1 MAKLGSLLATAF
13 PARTPDGQR
22 ILLAVAACQGDVPSA
37 DEFAAEL
44 QFDNRHQLARTLMR
58 AGLPPLEHVA
68 GWAMV
73 LGWVVRCE
81 QEGTTLC
88 EIGLETSRDPAVCY
102 RLVKRL
108 TGRVWTEVTA
118 LGSGW
123 VVTTIR
129 QRYGYGPVPQTPTP
143 TRRRSGD
150 HERPLVKA

>member
-1 MAKLGSLLATAF
+1 MPKLGSLLTTAF
-13 PARTPDGQR
+13 PARTADGQR
-22 ILLAVAACQGDVPSA
+22 FVQAVAGRHGDVPSA

-44 QFDNRHQLARTLMR
+44 QFDNRHQLARMLMR

-73 LGWVVRCE
+73 LGWVLRSE
-81 QEGTTLC
+81 QEGATLC
-88 EIGLETSRDPAVCY
+88 EIALETSRDPAVCY

-108 TGRVWTEVTA
+108 TGRVWTEVTS

-123 VVTTIR
+123 VVATIR
-129 QRYGYGPVPQTPTP
+129 QQYGYGPVPAMPSP

>member
-1 MAKLGSLLATAF
+1 MPKLGSFLTTAF

-22 ILLAVAACQGDVPSA
+22 IVLAVAACNGDMPST

-58 AGLPPLEHVA
+58 AGLPPLEHIA

-73 LGWVVRCE
+73 LSWVLRSE

-88 EIGLETSRDPAVCY
+88 EIALETSRDPAVCY

-123 VVTTIR
+123 LLSTFR
-129 QRYGYGPVPQTPTP
+129 QQYGFGPIPVGQNPA
-143 TRRRSGD
+143 RRRSGD
-150 HERPLVKA
+150 YERPLAKV

>member
-1 MAKLGSLLATAF
+1 MPKLGSLLTTAF
-13 PARTPDGQR
+13 PARTADGQR
-22 ILLAVAACQGDVPSA
+22 FVQAVAGRHGDVPSA

-44 QFDNRHQLARTLMR
+44 QFDNRHQLARMLMR

-73 LGWVVRCE
+73 LGWVLRSE
-81 QEGTTLC
+81 QEGATLC
-88 EIGLETSRDPAVCY
+88 EIALETSRDPAVCY

-108 TGRVWTEVTA
+108 TGRVWTEVTS

-123 VVTTIR
+123 VVATIR
-129 QRYGYGPVPQTPTP
+129 QQYGYGPVPAISNP

>member
-1 MAKLGSLLATAF
+1 MPRLGTLLTTAF

-22 ILLAVAACQGDVPSA
+22 ILLAVAACMGDIPSA

-44 QFDNRHQLARTLMR
+44 AYDSRHQLARALMR

-73 LGWVVRCE
+73 LGWALRCE

-88 EIGLETSRDPAVCY
+88 EIAIETSRDPAVCY

-108 TGRVWTEVTA
+108 TGRVWTEVMA
-118 LGSGW
+118 LGTTW
-123 VVTTIR
+123 VQSSIR
-129 QRYGYGPVPQTPTP
+129 QQYGYGPLPQTAGPS
-143 TRRRSGD
+143 RRRSGD
-150 HERPLVKA
+150 YDRPLAKV